1 MFDIGFQE
9 MMLISIVALVVIGPE
24 RLPETIRSIMLWLG
38 RIRRSFTDIKSELEQ
53 EIGIDEIRRQLH
65 NETIMKDIKESK
77 EKISDALKEA
87 DQSLGEF
94 KHSISEST
102 DTAKTAVAK
111 TDVAKP
117 TQGKI
122 SEPKSASTAPLM
134 AAPNSVKST
143 GDSTS
148 DGQTKQ

>member
-87 DQSLGEF
+87 DQSLDEF

-102 DTAKTAVAK
+102 DTAK